1 MLLRCR
7 GFSPVNSPLSSR
19 KRHGLAPPLRGA
31 RPVFIFLSLAILKLA
46 GCGSNLPPVVP
57 VSGVVTLDGQP
68 LADAAIAFM
77 PVDGGRFGYGSTNEK
92 GEFQIG
98 TFTDSDGALVGVH
111 RISITLQDIIS
122 PAAMG
127 RTPEE
132 EEEMDRRGESIW
144 VFKSR
149 IPEKYAS
156 PDTSGLRVDV
166 KKGISPVRF
175 ELSKN

>member
-1 MLLRCR
+1 VKFPAAFLSRC
-7 GFSPVNSPLSSR
+7 GWGLSL
-19 KRHGLAPPLRGA
+19 GQT
-31 RPVFIFLSLAILKLA
+31 RPVFGFLLLSILAA
-46 GCGSNLPPVVP
+46 TGCRSNLPQVVP
-57 VSGVVTLDGQP
+57 VSGVVTLDGIP

-77 PVDGGRFGYGSTNEK
+77 PVEGGRFGYGSTNEN
-92 GEFQIG
+92 GEFKIG
-98 TFTDSDGALVGVH
+98 TFTDTDGALVGVH

-166 KKGISPVRF
+166 KKGMSQVKF
-175 ELSKN
+175 ELTKN